1 MIPIS
6 DSPRSRT
13 VPIVNWTLILVN
25 ISIFLLEL
33 SMPPRALDRFL
44 FTWGAVPARV
54 WGALLGQADPFWL
67 VTLITSQF
75 LHGGW
80 AHILG
85 NMLYLWVFG
94 DNVEDR
100 MGHLRYLVFYLL
112 CGITAGL
119 IQTLVLFGSR
129 VPLIG
134 ASGAIAGVLG
144 AYLVLYPGARVTVL
158 APYFFFGLGF
168 FEVPAAVLLVMWFL
182 LQFVNGIAAI
192 TAASPSVGGI
202 GWWAHIGGFVAGYLL
217 VRLFARPQRP
227 RPMLPYDFYDPDRW

>member
-1 MIPIS
+1 MIPIG
-6 DSPRSRT
+6 DSPRTRT
-13 VPIVNWTLILVN
+13 LPIVNWTLIAVNVLV
-25 ISIFLLEL
+25 FLFEL
-33 SMPPRALDRFL
+33 SLPSRALDRFL
-44 FTWGAVPARV
+44 MIWGAVPVRI
-54 WGALLGQADPFWL
+54 WGALLGHGDAFWL
-67 VTLITSQF
+67 ITLITSQF

-100 MGHLRYLVFYLL
+100 MGHLRYLAFYLL
-112 CGITAGL
+112 CGVIAGL

-144 AYLVLYPGARVTVL
+144 AYLVLFPGARVTVL

-182 LQFVNGIAAI
+182 LQFINGLAAI
-192 TAASPSVGGI
+192 TTASPSVGGI
-202 GWWAHIGGFVAGYLL
+202 GWWAHIGGFVAGWLL
-217 VRLFARPQRP
+217 ARLFARRP
-227 RPMLPYDFYDPDRW
+227 RPRPVFPYDWYEW